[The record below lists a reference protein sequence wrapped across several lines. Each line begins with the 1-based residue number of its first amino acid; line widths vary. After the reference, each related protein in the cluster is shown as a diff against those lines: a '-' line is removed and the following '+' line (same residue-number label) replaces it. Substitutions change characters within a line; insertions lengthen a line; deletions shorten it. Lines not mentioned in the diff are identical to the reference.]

1 MLRQSGPSSYPDH
14 MGPALVVISL
24 IGAIGC
30 LMLLFVIQ

>member
-1 MLRQSGPSSYPDH
+1 